1 MNWAMLGDKAGLATT
16 DLVMF
21 AVPGAKE
28 GRGYNSA
35 MWG

>member
-21 AVPGAKE
+21 AVPG
-28 GRGYNSA
+28 
-35 MWG
+35 MDVPTWVF